1 MDNLNG
7 LVVNIGKYFYGNK
20 DVPFMQL
27 LLRKQ
32 IRVNKNSCYYVFKA
46 GEKFIGFVEVENYD
60 IDNAEKPVRL
70 FACDEFKNS
79 SLENSMISF
88 VASDNPDMKIEIL
101 VESDNRSLA
110 STLEGLGF
118 SIGDTIKYYSF
129 HEEDLLNRL
138 PRCKVSPIS
147 KLSKQIYS
155 QFEEK
160 FWQKFGSDQD
170 FKKYTAWAKNRFDVK
185 TSYAFVEDGVVKG
198 WVLCQKANSPEC
210 KMLSVVNLDA
220 SENFGDF
227 LQDVLY
233 TILKDFVSIT
243 IDIGEFDNDERQLLK
258 FLSCKPIKIEYKYIK
273 K

>member
-129 HEEDLLNRL
+129 HEEDLSTTIDSFSMPSLT
-138 PRCKVSPIS
+138 KIS
-147 KLSKQIYS
+147 TILSKDAKVLSFAAAISESRFSMPKVIVAKSGASSRLASPTIVTEGLTPSALAVVVWFVTASGAAAQTATAKIVGNKNFFIFFS
-155 QFEEK
+155 PFEIR
-160 FWQKFGSDQD
+160 S
-170 FKKYTAWAKNRFDVK
+170 TKNEEIF
-185 TSYAFVEDGVVKG
+185 
-198 WVLCQKANSPEC
+198 
-210 KMLSVVNLDA
+210 
-220 SENFGDF
+220 
-227 LQDVLY
+227 
-233 TILKDFVSIT
+233 ILVIF
-243 IDIGEFDNDERQLLK
+243 RQ
-258 FLSCKPIKIEYKYIK
+258 
-273 K
+273 